1 MKTNN
6 ILYIEKEIKI
16 MLERMKQ
23 GFIEWIIA
31 YVMAAVLFATVYAG
45 CLTYEYLTNVVM
57 F

>member
-1 MKTNN
+1 
-6 ILYIEKEIKI
+6 